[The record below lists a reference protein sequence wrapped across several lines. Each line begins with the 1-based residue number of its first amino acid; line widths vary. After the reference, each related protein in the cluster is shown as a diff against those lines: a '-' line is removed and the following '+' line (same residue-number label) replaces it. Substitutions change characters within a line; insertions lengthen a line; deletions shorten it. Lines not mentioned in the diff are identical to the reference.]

1 MTDNEIIKALETCI
15 LGDCDVCNCRC
26 GSVGDCRDTLNK
38 HSLDLITRQQA
49 ENDDLFYKLT
59 GVMHSVDKWLDGDE
73 LKQDEV
79 NRAATMREKTL
90 QIMEKQQVEPA
101 ARRTHRQAQKAEIE
115 RLRKEVNLVSIQFQ
129 DLQERYEEAQIE
141 IAQWK
146 EEANKY
152 QRLWCIA
159 IDDVD
164 DIETAQSE
172 AIKEFAEELK
182 EKLELCDTV
191 VGSDDFGVTI
201 EVGYEMEDVNET
213 IDNLVK
219 EMVDEE

>member
-1 MTDNEIIKALETCI
+1 MTDAEIIKCLECCLDTSPLTCK
-15 LGDCDVCNCRC
+15 DCPMFNATNSTMVCSKC
-26 GSVGDCRDTLNK
+26 VTK
-38 HSLDLITRQQA
+38 FALDLINRQQA

-59 GVMHSVDKWLDGDE
+59 GVMYSVDKWIDGDE

-90 QIMEKQQVEPA
+90 QIMEKQQ
-101 ARRTHRQAQKAEIE
+101 AEIE
-115 RLRKEVNLVSIQFQ
+115 
-129 DLQERYEEAQIE
+129 
-141 IAQWK
+141 QWK

-152 QRLWCIA
+152 QKLWCIA

-172 AIKEFAEELK
+172 AIKEFAKMLKKEL
-182 EKLELCDTV
+182 
-191 VGSDDFGVTI
+191 GFGHYI
-201 EVGYEMEDVNET
+201 QPDQ

-219 EMVDEE
+219 EMVGEE

>member
-38 HSLDLITRQQA
+38 HSLDLINHQQA
-49 ENDDLFYKLT
+49 ENDDLLYKLT

-90 QIMEKQQVEPA
+90 QIMEKQQV
-101 ARRTHRQAQKAEIE
+101 EIE

-172 AIKEFAEELK
+172 AIKEFAERLK
-182 EKLELCDTV
+182 ENAHTQPIFDTYCGNKYMGDVSKIYV
-191 VGSDDFGVTI
+191 VD
-201 EVGYEMEDVNET
+201 

-219 EMVDEE
+219 EYEKGR